1 MQIFTFL
8 ALAIAIALLIFSVQN
23 FQTVRVSFLAY
34 SLEGPLAMILAIVF
48 GSGFFS
54 GILVSLPSLLRR
66 GSAIRAQKRRVHQLE
81 EEMARQATHSPSGE
95 DEPLS

>member
-23 FQTVRVSFLAY
+23 FQAVRVSFLAY

-48 GSGFFS
+48 GSGFVS
-54 GILVSLPSLLRR
+54 GILVSLPALFRR
-66 GSAIRAQKRRVHQLE
+66 GSAIRTQKRRVHQLE
-81 EEMARQATHSPSGE
+81 EEMARMTTHTPAQGN
-95 DEPLS
+95 EPLT